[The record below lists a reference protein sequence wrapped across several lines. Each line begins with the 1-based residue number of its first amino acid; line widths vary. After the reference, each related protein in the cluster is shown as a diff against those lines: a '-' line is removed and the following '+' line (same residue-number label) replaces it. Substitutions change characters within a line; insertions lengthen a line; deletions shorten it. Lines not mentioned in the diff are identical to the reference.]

1 MLKSME
7 FIFKPCH
14 FNMPPVSC
22 VFSWPRGE
30 IMVQKEHEEITQS
43 KGTERAHS
51 GNISQREWPGRGWNA
66 MWAGEIRGEEE
77 GRQGTESACSGI
89 WSATIYGDFPRKGGW
104 LLAPAGS
111 SSNLAACRTSVSTL
125 WGPLEIKA
133 IHSLS
138 WTSSSIP
145 TPTSYWKGK
154 GKKL

>member
-1 MLKSME
+1 M
-7 FIFKPCH
+7 FKPRRL
-14 FNMPPVSC
+14 NITPVPC

-30 IMVQKEHEEITQS
+30 IRVQREHEEIAQS
-43 KGTERAHS
+43 QGTDRAPS
-51 GNISQREWPGRGWNA
+51 GNISRREWPGRGGNA
-66 MWAGEIRGEEE
+66 MWAGKTRGEEE
-77 GRQGTESACSGI
+77 GRQSTESACRGVG
-89 WSATIYGDFPRKGGW
+89 SATIYGDFLRRGGW

-111 SSNLAACRTSVSTL
+111 NLAPCQTSVSTL

-154 GKKL
+154 GKML